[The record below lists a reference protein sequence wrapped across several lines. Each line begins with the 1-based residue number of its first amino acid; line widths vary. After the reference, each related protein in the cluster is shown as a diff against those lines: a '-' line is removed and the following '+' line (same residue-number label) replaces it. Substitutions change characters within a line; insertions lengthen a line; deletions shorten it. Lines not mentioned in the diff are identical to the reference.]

1 MDRAEIARR
10 VERAEKLLQKGKTG
24 EALDEYMQVLAE
36 DPQNDN
42 VRQMAADICLS
53 LQRTADAVKLLG
65 ELFERQI
72 AAGENTR
79 ASLTYKKLARYTVPT
94 SMQRVQFGQILETSN
109 RKLALETYESA
120 LEDLSKNGRQQD
132 CLMVLKRLVALEP
145 GEQNLLRLGELCSQT
160 GDKAGAS
167 AAFLK
172 LAEITE
178 SSGANAAQW
187 FERAYGEDPA
197 DTKIA
202 LGYGKSLIAQG
213 QVGAAIFVLEPLA
226 KAQDASLELRETYVK
241 ALMSA
246 NRLTDAEPLVWQLF
260 QQNPSRQQ
268 EVADLIGLFVDA
280 QQDAEAVAL
289 ARKLEQFQHNKG
301 DRRAFVAMLQ
311 DVIAKHRGSPDLLEF
326 MSELFN
332 ASNREGDYCQTL
344 LKLFDLHCGMGN
356 YAKAAECLDRA
367 ADVDAYE
374 PGHQKR
380 LEMLRGK
387 IDENRYKVIASR
399 FTSMAKTSSE
409 PAKTEGPTL
418 GAAALQDLMLQ
429 AEILVQYGMRS
440 KAIERLQRIQELF
453 PREEER
459 NQDLQQLY
467 LAAGMTPHHADSAPL
482 PPASSAAKAV
492 PAAAAS
498 PARPSAPTE
507 SADVNSFTK
516 VADITRKLYRQT
528 NADAVMA
535 TAVAEIGAQWKISRC
550 IVATRKPGMVPSAI
564 KEYHGEGIKAGD
576 AKALGK
582 LVTAVQD
589 AAISQG
595 TLTIADAPG
604 APELQEVR
612 EVLVELGI
620 ASLLALPLSDGQD
633 QMGVLLLAQNS
644 ARGWH
649 SADVVVLKTISEQ
662 IVIALTNA
670 GLRRLVKSL
679 SVTDEQSGL
688 LKRAS
693 YLDLLMAETR
703 RAVQQSTPVTVTL
716 MQFGKGSAMLKE
728 HGEKAVE
735 AVMQQIGQLFA
746 ANIRQND
753 LAFRYEK
760 TTIALVLGETAEKEA
775 LLAVE
780 KLRKLLAEVKLSD
793 EIIPF
798 SAGLAEAVV
807 RQNFDPVDIV
817 TEVINRADKA
827 LDSAVAQ
834 GLGRIVSLAPA
845 VAAAAGA

>member
-1 MDRAEIARR
+1 M
-10 VERAEKLLQKGKTG
+10 
-24 EALDEYMQVLAE
+24 
-36 DPQNDN
+36 
-42 VRQMAADICLS
+42 
-53 LQRTADAVKLLG
+53 
-65 ELFERQI
+65 
-72 AAGENTR
+72 
-79 ASLTYKKLARYTVPT
+79 
-94 SMQRVQFGQILETSN
+94 
-109 RKLALETYESA
+109 
-120 LEDLSKNGRQQD
+120 
-132 CLMVLKRLVALEP
+132 
-145 GEQNLLRLGELCSQT
+145 
-160 GDKAGAS
+160 
-167 AAFLK
+167 
-172 LAEITE
+172 
-178 SSGANAAQW
+178 
-187 FERAYGEDPA
+187 
-197 DTKIA
+197 
-202 LGYGKSLIAQG
+202 
-213 QVGAAIFVLEPLA
+213 
-226 KAQDASLELRETYVK
+226 K
-241 ALMSA
+241 ALISA

-268 EVADLIGLFVDA
+268 DVADLIGLFVDA
-280 QQDAEAVAL
+280 QQDAEAVAV
-289 ARKLEQFQHNKG
+289 ARKLEHFLRNRG
-301 DRRAFVAMLQ
+301 DRRAFVAMMQ
-311 DVIAKHRGSPDLLEF
+311 DVVAKHRGSPDLLEF

-387 IDENRYKVIASR
+387 IDEGRYKVIASR
-399 FTSMAKTSSE
+399 FTNMAKTASE
-409 PAKTEGPTL
+409 PIKTEGPTL

-467 LAAGMTPHHADSAPL
+467 LAVGMTPQRAEAV
-482 PPASSAAKAV
+482 PPPPVSSAK
-492 PAAAAS
+492 AS
-498 PARPSAPTE
+498 PASAPTLASPSAPAE

-528 NADAVMA
+528 NADAVMS
-535 TAVAEIGAQWKISRC
+535 TAVAEIGAQWKMSRC
-550 IVATRKPGMVPSAI
+550 ILATRKPGMVPSAI
-564 KEYHGEGIKAGD
+564 KEHRSDGVKPGE

-582 LVTAVQD
+582 LVTVVQD
-589 AAISQG
+589 LVIEKG
-595 TLTIADAPG
+595 TLTTPDAPA
-604 APELQEVR
+604 APELQEIR
-612 EVLVELGI
+612 EVLLELGI
-620 ASLLALPLSDGQD
+620 TSLLALPLSDGQD
-633 QMGVLLLAQNS
+633 QMGVLLLAQSS

-649 SADVVVLKTISEQ
+649 QADVVVLKTISEQ

-688 LKRAS
+688 LKRSS

-703 RAVQQSTPVTVTL
+703 RALQQSTPVTVTL
-716 MQFGKGSAMLKE
+716 MQFGKSSAMLKE

-735 AVMQQIGQLFA
+735 AAMQKIGQLFA

-753 LAFRYEK
+753 LAFRYGN
-760 TTIALVLGETAEKEA
+760 TTIALVLGETGEKEG

-780 KLRKLLAEVKLSD
+780 KLRKLLAEVKLSG

-807 RQNFDPVDIV
+807 RQQFDPVDIV
-817 TEVINRADKA
+817 TEVINRADQA
-827 LDSAVAQ
+827 LATAVTQ
-834 GLGRIVSLAPA
+834 GMGRIVSLAA
-845 VAAAAGA
+845 SVAAAAVA

>member
-1 MDRAEIARR
+1 M
-10 VERAEKLLQKGKTG
+10 
-24 EALDEYMQVLAE
+24 
-36 DPQNDN
+36 
-42 VRQMAADICLS
+42 
-53 LQRTADAVKLLG
+53 
-65 ELFERQI
+65 
-72 AAGENTR
+72 
-79 ASLTYKKLARYTVPT
+79 
-94 SMQRVQFGQILETSN
+94 
-109 RKLALETYESA
+109 
-120 LEDLSKNGRQQD
+120 
-132 CLMVLKRLVALEP
+132 
-145 GEQNLLRLGELCSQT
+145 
-160 GDKAGAS
+160 
-167 AAFLK
+167 
-172 LAEITE
+172 
-178 SSGANAAQW
+178 
-187 FERAYGEDPA
+187 
-197 DTKIA
+197 
-202 LGYGKSLIAQG
+202 AQG
-213 QVGAAIFVLEPLA
+213 QVGAAIFVLEPLV
-226 KAQDASLELRETYVK
+226 KAQDASLEIRETYVK
-241 ALMSA
+241 ALLAA

-268 EVADLIGLFVDA
+268 DVVDLIGLLVDA

-289 ARKLEQFQHNKG
+289 ARKLEQFQRSKG
-301 DRRAFVAMLQ
+301 DRRAFVAMMQ
-311 DVIAKHRGSPDLLEF
+311 DVVAKHRGSPDLLEF

-344 LKLFDLHCGMGN
+344 LKLFDLHCSMGN

-387 IDENRYKVIASR
+387 IDENRFKVIASR
-399 FTSMAKTSSE
+399 FTSMAKTASE
-409 PAKTEGPTL
+409 PVKTEGPTL

-467 LAAGMTPHHADSAPL
+467 LAAGMTPHHSDSAAH
-482 PPASSAAKAV
+482 PPASPAAKAA
-492 PAAAAS
+492 PTASPS
-498 PARPSAPTE
+498 PARPSAPAE

-528 NADAVMA
+528 NADAVMS

-550 IVATRKPGMVPSAI
+550 IVATRKPGMVPSAV
-564 KEYHGEGIKAGD
+564 KEYRGEGVKAGD
-576 AKALGK
+576 AQALSR

-595 TLTIADAPG
+595 TLTLADASA

-620 ASLLALPLSDGQD
+620 TSLLALPLSDGQD
-633 QMGVLLLAQNS
+633 QMGVLLLAQNT

-703 RAVQQSTPVTVTL
+703 RAIQQSTPVTVTL
-716 MQFGKGSAMLKE
+716 MQFGKSSAMLKE

-735 AVMQQIGQLFA
+735 AAMQQIGQLFA

-760 TTIALVLGETAEKEA
+760 TTIALVLGETGEKEA
-775 LLAVE
+775 LMAVE
-780 KLRKLLAEVKLSD
+780 KLRKLLSEVKLSD

-807 RQNFDPVDIV
+807 RQQFDPVDIV

-827 LDSAVAQ
+827 LDSAVTQ
-834 GLGRIVSLAPA
+834 GMGRIVSLAA
-845 VAAAAGA
+845 SVAAAAVA

>member
-1 MDRAEIARR
+1 
-10 VERAEKLLQKGKTG
+10 
-24 EALDEYMQVLAE
+24 
-36 DPQNDN
+36 
-42 VRQMAADICLS
+42 
-53 LQRTADAVKLLG
+53 
-65 ELFERQI
+65 
-72 AAGENTR
+72 
-79 ASLTYKKLARYTVPT
+79 
-94 SMQRVQFGQILETSN
+94 
-109 RKLALETYESA
+109 
-120 LEDLSKNGRQQD
+120 
-132 CLMVLKRLVALEP
+132 VALEP
-145 GEQNLLRLGELCSQT
+145 DAKNILRLGELCSET
-160 GDKAGAS
+160 GDKPGAA
-167 AAFLK
+167 AAFLM
-172 LAEITE
+172 LAEMTE
-178 SSGANAAQW
+178 ASGANAAQW
-187 FERAYGEDPA
+187 FERAYTEDPS
-197 DTKIA
+197 DTRIA

-226 KAQDASLELRETYVK
+226 QVKDATLETRETYVK
-241 ALMSA
+241 ALLSA

-268 EVADLIGLFVDA
+268 EVADLVGLLVDA

-289 ARKLEQFQHNKG
+289 ARKLEHFQRNRG
-301 DRRAFVAMLQ
+301 DRRAFVAMMQ

-356 YAKAAECLDRA
+356 FAKAAECLDRA

-387 IDENRYKVIASR
+387 IDENRFKAIASR
-399 FTSMAKTSSE
+399 FTSMAKTASE

-467 LAAGMTPHHADSAPL
+467 LAAGMTPHRSESAPL
-482 PPASSAAKAV
+482 PPPPKPSSASS
-492 PAAAAS
+492 PS
-498 PARPSAPTE
+498 PARTSVPADSP
-507 SADVNSFTK
+507 DVNSFTK

-528 NADAVMA
+528 NADAVMS
-535 TAVAEIGAQWKISRC
+535 TAVAEIGAQWKMSRC
-550 IVATRKPGMVPSAI
+550 IVATRKPGMVPSAV
-564 KEYHGEGIKAGD
+564 KEYRSEGVKAGE
-576 AKALGK
+576 AKTLSK

-589 AAISQG
+589 VVIEKG
-595 TLTIADAPG
+595 VLTLADAPA
-604 APELQEVR
+604 APELQEIR

-620 ASLLALPLSDGQD
+620 TSLLALPLSDGQD
-633 QMGVLLLAQNS
+633 QMGVLLLTQS
-644 ARGWH
+644 GTRGWPQ
-649 SADVVVLKTISEQ
+649 ADVVVLKTISEQ

-693 YLDLLMAETR
+693 YIDLLMAEMR
-703 RAVQQSTPVTVTL
+703 RALQQSTPVTVTL
-716 MQFGKGSAMLKE
+716 MQFGKSSAMLKE

-735 AVMQQIGQLFA
+735 AAMQKIGQLFA

-753 LAFRYEK
+753 LAFRYEN
-760 TTIALVLGETAEKEA
+760 TTIALVLGETGEKEA

-807 RQNFDPVDIV
+807 RQQFDPVDIV
-817 TEVINRADKA
+817 TEVINRADQA
-827 LDSAVAQ
+827 LTNAVSQ
-834 GLGRIVSLAPA
+834 GMGRIVSLASS
-845 VAAAAGA
+845 VAAAAVA

>member
-550 IVATRKPGMVPSAI
+550 IVATRKPGMAPSAV
-564 KEYHGEGIKAGD
+564 KEYHGEGVKAGD